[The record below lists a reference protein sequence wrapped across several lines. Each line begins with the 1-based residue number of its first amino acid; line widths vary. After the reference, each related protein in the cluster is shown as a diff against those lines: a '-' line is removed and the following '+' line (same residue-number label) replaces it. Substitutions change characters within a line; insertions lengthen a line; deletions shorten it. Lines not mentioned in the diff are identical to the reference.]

1 MKIKINIIISILA
14 FVLFLNVVSA
24 ALNVSLAD
32 HGSNIK
38 NKSSGA
44 ILTSGNLR
52 IEVYSASSGGTL
64 IYNET
69 FASAIVNGS
78 WNVMLGENSSN
89 PLSLE
94 FGKIYYKDYLIN
106 GENVNFTNLTG
117 SNVDRQFFYAPLG
130 DIGGEDINQS
140 TNITASWFIG
150 NINGTGTVYA
160 QSTKNLSL
168 GYDFATNGTLISWV
182 NAINGTLASTIA
194 ANTFGNFNQT
204 FNSTTLFLWSLL
216 NRIGIGTT
224 SPQNVLNVL
233 GDINATTTVFSQGK
247 NLSLG
252 YDYALNASSS
262 GISWTNAING
272 TLLNYTDALN
282 GTLALNSS
290 LASYVKT
297 INWNSTNTSYVSW
310 ANAINGTLLNY
321 TDALNGTLALNSS
334 LASYVKTIN
343 WNSTNTSYVSWANAI
358 NGTLLNYTDAL
369 NNTLMQQANWNAT
382 NTSYYLATNPFSF
395 YNSTNPP
402 METLWNANY
411 STFLTHVTWA
421 TANNGTLLNYSN
433 ALNGTLALNSSLA
446 DYVKTVN
453 WNSTN
458 TTYRTTTNNTFV
470 SFLNVSLNNVS
481 FQAGAINIT
490 SNSTCVK
497 IYGATSILEVC

>member
-297 INWNSTNTSYVSW
+297 INWNS
-310 ANAINGTLLNY
+310 
-321 TDALNGTLALNSS
+321 
-334 LASYVKTIN
+334 
-343 WNSTNTSYVSWANAI
+343 
-358 NGTLLNYTDAL
+358 
-369 NNTLMQQANWNAT
+369 
-382 NTSYYLATNPFSF
+382 
-395 YNSTNPP
+395 
-402 METLWNANY
+402 
-411 STFLTHVTWA
+411 
-421 TANNGTLLNYSN
+421 
-433 ALNGTLALNSSLA
+433 
-446 DYVKTVN
+446 
-453 WNSTN
+453 
-458 TTYRTTTNNTFV
+458 
-470 SFLNVSLNNVS
+470 
-481 FQAGAINIT
+481 
-490 SNSTCVK
+490 
-497 IYGATSILEVC
+497 

>member
-321 TDALNGTLALNSS
+321 TDALN
-334 LASYVKTIN
+334 
-343 WNSTNTSYVSWANAI
+343 
-358 NGTLLNYTDAL
+358 
-369 NNTLMQQANWNAT
+369 NTLMQQANWNAT

>member
-321 TDALNGTLALNSS
+321 TDALN
-334 LASYVKTIN
+334 
-343 WNSTNTSYVSWANAI
+343 
-358 NGTLLNYTDAL
+358 
-369 NNTLMQQANWNAT
+369 NTLMQQANWNAT

-458 TTYRTTTNNTFV
+458 TTYRTTTNSTFV

>member
-321 TDALNGTLALNSS
+321 TDALN
-334 LASYVKTIN
+334 K
-343 WNSTNTSYVSWANAI
+343 
-358 NGTLLNYTDAL
+358 
-369 NNTLMQQANWNAT
+369 TLMQQANWNAT

>member
-168 GYDFATNGTLISWV
+168 GYDFATNGTLINWA
-182 NAINGTLASTIA
+182 NAINGTLASTIT

-224 SPQNVLNVL
+224 SPQNTLNVVGVGNFT
-233 GDINATTTVFSQGK
+233 GDIFSREK
-247 NLSLG
+247 NLSIG
-252 YDYALNASSS
+252 YDYALNATGGSD
-262 GISWTNAING
+262 TFA
-272 TLLNYTDALN
+272 
-282 GTLALNSS
+282 
-290 LASYVKT
+290 
-297 INWNSTNTSYVSW
+297 
-310 ANAINGTLLNY
+310 
-321 TDALNGTLALNSS
+321 
-334 LASYVKTIN
+334 
-343 WNSTNTSYVSWANAI
+343 
-358 NGTLLNYTDAL
+358 
-369 NNTLMQQANWNAT
+369 
-382 NTSYYLATNPFSF
+382 
-395 YNSTNPP
+395 
-402 METLWNANY
+402 ANY
-411 STFLTHVTWA
+411 SNFTTVYGNALGW
-421 TANNGTLLNYSN
+421 ANNASNFTTVYGNLLGNASNMTTLY
-433 ALNGTLALNSSLA
+433 
-446 DYVKTVN
+446 
-453 WNSTN
+453 
-458 TTYRTTTNNTFV
+458 
-470 SFLNVSLNNVS
+470 
-481 FQAGAINIT
+481 
-490 SNSTCVK
+490 
-497 IYGATSILEVC
+497 